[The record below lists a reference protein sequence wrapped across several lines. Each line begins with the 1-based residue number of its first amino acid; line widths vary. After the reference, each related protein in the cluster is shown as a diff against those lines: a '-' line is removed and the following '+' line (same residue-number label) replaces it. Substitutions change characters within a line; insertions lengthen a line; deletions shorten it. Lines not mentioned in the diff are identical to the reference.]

1 MTKHLIKALQ
11 TELDSTRSALDSQA
25 QIISRIKSWLVD
37 EVNTYQDIQT
47 RISDG
52 EEPENVCDAPEVF
65 FGRSECAEGLLSRI
79 EEWEDGNE

>member
-11 TELDSTRSALDSQA
+11 TELDSTRSALDSK
-25 QIISRIKSWLVD
+25 IISRIKSWLVD

-52 EEPENVCDAPEVF
+52 EEPEMFVMHQKSF
-65 FGRSECAEGLLSRI
+65 
-79 EEWEDGNE
+79 WKK

>member
-47 RISDG
+47 RVLMEKNQKMFVMHQKYFL
-52 EEPENVCDAPEVF
+52 EEVNVQRDCYQE
-65 FGRSECAEGLLSRI
+65 
-79 EEWEDGNE
+79 